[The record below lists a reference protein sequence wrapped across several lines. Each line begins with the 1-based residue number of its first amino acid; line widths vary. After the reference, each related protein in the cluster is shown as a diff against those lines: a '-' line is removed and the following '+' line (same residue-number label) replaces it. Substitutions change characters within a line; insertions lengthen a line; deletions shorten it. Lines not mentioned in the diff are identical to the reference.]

1 MGLQPSIGQIYTISM
16 RTLRDDVEDF
26 LQVHPEVTASRL
38 GDQAVGD
45 KYFVAGLRKGRQP
58 REGTVQR
65 VRRWIANYVQKATAR
80 DAGARGARE
89 RLARMVRDIDG
100 SASPETPST

>member
-1 MGLQPSIGQIYTISM
+1 M

-26 LQVHPEVTASRL
+26 LRVHPEVTASRL

-58 REGTVQR
+58 REGTVLR
-65 VRRWIANYVQKATAR
+65 VRQWMAAYCKRAQAR
-80 DAGARGARE
+80 EAAARGARD
-89 RLARMVRDIDG
+89 RLARMVREVG
-100 SASPETPST
+100 TPEPAETPAT